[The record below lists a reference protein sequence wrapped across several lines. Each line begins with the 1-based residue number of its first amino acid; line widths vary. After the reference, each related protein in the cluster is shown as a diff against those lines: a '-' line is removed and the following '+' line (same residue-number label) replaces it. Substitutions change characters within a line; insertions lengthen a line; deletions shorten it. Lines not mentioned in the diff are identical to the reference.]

1 MNPKK
6 RILILTPTTLPS
18 VTGNAITVE
27 RWRRSLNRK
36 GFLVETLSTE
46 GSSASD
52 LLIHL
57 KRFRPDLIHV
67 HHAFRAGTL
76 LLHPTFTSE
85 GNGTPLVVSPSG
97 TDINLD
103 LKDPER
109 KETVLRVFRRAH
121 VIVAQ
126 GSETEQRLKEVLADL
141 TDRIVNVPKA
151 FSWLGHD
158 RYDLRT
164 VAGCRPGDILFF
176 LPAGIRPVK
185 GNLECLVAMGKVH
198 ALRPNIRVVFA
209 GPTLDADYTARF
221 EQEVRRLNTFAR
233 WIPLIPP
240 EAIRSAFETADVV
253 LNTSFSEGLS
263 NSLLEAIAAGRPVLA
278 SDIPGNRLPVLGE
291 NGDPPAGTL
300 FDPHDQDD
308 FIRHA
313 IKLID
318 DERIRNAF
326 GQAGRLRASQW
337 PTPETEA
344 DGLIAAYM
352 TALGES

>member
-27 RWRRSLNRK
+27 RWKQSLNK
-36 GFLVETLSTE
+36 KDFLVEAMSTE
-46 GSSASD
+46 GTSASN
-52 LLIHL
+52 LLEQVE
-57 KRFRPDLIHV
+57 RFQPDLIHV

-76 LLHPTFTSE
+76 LLHPPFTSE

-97 TDINLD
+97 TDINMD
-103 LKDPER
+103 LKDPKR
-109 KETVLRVFRRAH
+109 RETVLRVFRMAH
-121 VIVAQ
+121 VIIAQ
-126 GSETEQRLKEVLADL
+126 GSETEQRLKEHLSEL

-151 FSWLGHD
+151 FSWLGND

-164 VAGCRPGDILFF
+164 VAGCGPGDILFF

-185 GNLECLVAMGKVH
+185 GNLECLAAMGKVH
-198 ALRPNIRVVFA
+198 ALRPNVRVVFA
-209 GPTLDADYTARF
+209 GPALDTDYTARF
-221 EQEVRRLNTFAR
+221 EQEVRRLNTFAH

-253 LNTSFSEGLS
+253 LNTSSSEGLS
-263 NSLLEAIAAGRPVLA
+263 NSLLEAIAAGRPVLV

-300 FDPHDQDD
+300 FDPQDQDD

-344 DGLIAAYM
+344 DGLIAAY
-352 TALGES
+352 